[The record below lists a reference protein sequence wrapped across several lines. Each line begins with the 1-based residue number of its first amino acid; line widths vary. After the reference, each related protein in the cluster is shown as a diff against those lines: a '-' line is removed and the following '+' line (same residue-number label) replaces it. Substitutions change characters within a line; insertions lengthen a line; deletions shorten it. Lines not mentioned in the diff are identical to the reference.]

1 MRPRSSNFSARTR
14 DCASTWGAAPGYPPY
29 RQAGWHA
36 EAPWWG
42 VQVRKRA
49 GRRHH
54 PLAEI
59 LNGFAAAGLVIERVA
74 ESGPRP
80 VPITLA
86 IRACKPS

>member
-1 MRPRSSNFSARTR
+1 VTSFTFRSHQL
-14 DCASTWGAAPGYPPY
+14 
-29 RQAGWHA
+29 RQLI
-36 EAPWWG
+36 
-42 VQVRKRA
+42 
-49 GRRHH
+49 H

>member
-1 MRPRSSNFSARTR
+1 MGFWRFYAGAMRYR
-14 DCASTWGAAPGYPPY
+14 DGGGLT
-29 RQAGWHA
+29 A
-36 EAPWWG
+36 EG
-42 VQVRKRA
+42 RVRRERVRA
-49 GRRHH
+49 VRGSYSVGMRHH

-86 IRACKPS
+86 IRARKPS